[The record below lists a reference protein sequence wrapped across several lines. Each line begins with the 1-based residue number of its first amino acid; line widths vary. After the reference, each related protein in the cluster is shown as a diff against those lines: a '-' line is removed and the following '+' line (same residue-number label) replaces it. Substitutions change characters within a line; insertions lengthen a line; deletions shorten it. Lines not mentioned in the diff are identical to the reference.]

1 MGKTLFHRLLLSYVP
16 IFFIVVTFTFFV
28 FFQLLSEQSRKE
40 ALNANKMLS
49 LQAMRLI
56 DTSLKAIDNMVMTE
70 SINNK
75 QLIDFFNNEAKDNVY
90 INISAVKKM
99 QDMISSY
106 PIIDSIYLVRFEDNF
121 VLSNATSDEL
131 SNYKDE
137 PFIKRAMVPQLS
149 KHWSGVRNFEQFS
162 VKGSKPVV
170 SLVRGAPFITSE
182 KGMIVVNVATDS
194 LQKNIADLYDSK
206 ASFIGVQDAS
216 GNDLFK
222 DSSSNEQ
229 ARVFSNYVSSYTGWS
244 YQSGLVNGR
253 VFHIVSSLYNVWF
266 IIGIAMILFGFIWLV
281 YVTRRNSKP
290 LEQIVAR
297 IRGYRLPL
305 SGSVSKEGGDEFS
318 FIESALVNII
328 EQSNQYQQKHKEDMH
343 LRTKYLFHQ
352 LIEGGTGLTID
363 EWMEET
369 SSLQL
374 PRPSDGQVVLVIEM
388 DKYNEFC
395 RQYSRIDQNLLKFA
409 LRSVIQELA
418 PKHELELWAEWTSAS
433 QLSVMVFVDSE
444 EETNEHSAILELFE
458 SVRVW
463 TQDNLKFT
471 VTIGIGEQ
479 VVQLSDVANSYKEAL
494 TALKHKIVLGENRL
508 ITSKHIANH
517 GQAEVFSHLNAIRS
531 IVQSFRLLDDEW
543 MAKYDELFGEMKQGL
558 LTKDEITNLMNYLI
572 YYLGR
577 EMAGMTKEFQEIWG
591 RDGLPKLSETIDHCH
606 SLDQM
611 REETLAVLN
620 SLATVLQAAQEQ
632 RLHATTIRDMRKFI
646 EEQYANPNMSLDYLS
661 SNFNINAKYVSKLFK
676 EETGQKFVDFL
687 IDIRMQVAQRLLAES
702 QASMQEVAEQVGYT
716 SAISFSRAF
725 KKVVGCSPS
734 EFREE
739 AVRRE
744 IG

>member
-1 MGKTLFHRLLLSYVP
+1 
-16 IFFIVVTFTFFV
+16 
-28 FFQLLSEQSRKE
+28 
-40 ALNANKMLS
+40 
-49 LQAMRLI
+49 
-56 DTSLKAIDNMVMTE
+56 
-70 SINNK
+70 
-75 QLIDFFNNEAKDNVY
+75 
-90 INISAVKKM
+90 
-99 QDMISSY
+99 
-106 PIIDSIYLVRFEDNF
+106 
-121 VLSNATSDEL
+121 
-131 SNYKDE
+131 
-137 PFIKRAMVPQLS
+137 
-149 KHWSGVRNFEQFS
+149 
-162 VKGSKPVV
+162 
-170 SLVRGAPFITSE
+170 
-182 KGMIVVNVATDS
+182 
-194 LQKNIADLYDSK
+194 
-206 ASFIGVQDAS
+206 
-216 GNDLFK
+216 
-222 DSSSNEQ
+222 
-229 ARVFSNYVSSYTGWS
+229 
-244 YQSGLVNGR
+244 
-253 VFHIVSSLYNVWF
+253 
-266 IIGIAMILFGFIWLV
+266 
-281 YVTRRNSKP
+281 
-290 LEQIVAR
+290 
-297 IRGYRLPL
+297 
-305 SGSVSKEGGDEFS
+305 
-318 FIESALVNII
+318 
-328 EQSNQYQQKHKEDMH
+328 
-343 LRTKYLFHQ
+343 
-352 LIEGGTGLTID
+352 
-363 EWMEET
+363 
-369 SSLQL
+369 SLQL

-444 EETNEHSAILELFE
+444 EETSEHSAILKLFE

-508 ITSKHIANH
+508 ITSNHIANH
-517 GQAEVFSHLNAIRS
+517 GEAEVFSHLNAIRS

-543 MAKYDELFGEMKQGL
+543 KAKYDELFGEMKQGL
-558 LTKDEITNLMNYLI
+558 LTKDEITNLMNYFI

-577 EMAGMTKEFQEIWG
+577 EMAGMTKEFQEIWV

-611 REETLAVLN
+611 RQETLAVLN
-620 SLATVLQAAQEQ
+620 SLATVMQTAQEQ

-739 AVRRE
+739 AARRE
-744 IG
+744 TG